1 MKVIDRTIKAGKHPT
16 VNALMEKVNFYITTV
31 AENHSKEKYKRIS
44 VDAHKRNKEVQSY
57 CEKIEKGMLARSEK
71 SPRKN

>member
-57 CEKIEKGMLARSEK
+57 CEKI
-71 SPRKN
+71 